1 MKSILQKISDLY
13 KRVCTTENLNKI
25 KALWGKGRRYVY
37 AVLLFALLVVIL
49 TQCTGKNRDN
59 VPDTQ
64 SSEVGSETNFNVEDF
79 EFDSQFSQDDN
90 AELNTLITN
99 YFTAYATDD
108 LDALA
113 AIAYPMTD
121 NEKSYI
127 GVFSQYIENYQ
138 NIKCYYKKGVTEG
151 SYLVSVYYELKFY
164 GVDTLAPGLDFFYVE
179 TNEDGGLFINN
190 LYSSYNMGR
199 TENELDANV
208 YAVILK
214 FEQQDDVIA
223 LLEQVET
230 KYTEAVA
237 SDVNLATMIST
248 TIPTAMTQWIESITQ
263 MEESQQG
270 TEQTTEQ
277 TTEETPSES
286 TTEDQPAENTTQQ
299 EQPQA
304 SENTGENTGDNTS
317 EDTTQNTTQKVRT
330 TAKVF
335 VRSGPGKNY
344 SEHGKA
350 EAGTEFTKLGE
361 EGDWIKVDYKGA
373 EGYIRSDFL
382 EDVTN

>member
-79 EFDSQFSQDDN
+79 ELDSQFSQDDN

-138 NIKCYYKKGVTEG
+138 NIKCYYKKV
-151 SYLVSVYYELKFY
+151 
-164 GVDTLAPGLDFFYVE
+164 
-179 TNEDGGLFINN
+179 
-190 LYSSYNMGR
+190 
-199 TENELDANV
+199 
-208 YAVILK
+208 
-214 FEQQDDVIA
+214 
-223 LLEQVET
+223 
-230 KYTEAVA
+230 
-237 SDVNLATMIST
+237 
-248 TIPTAMTQWIESITQ
+248 
-263 MEESQQG
+263 
-270 TEQTTEQ
+270 
-277 TTEETPSES
+277 
-286 TTEDQPAENTTQQ
+286 
-299 EQPQA
+299 
-304 SENTGENTGDNTS
+304 
-317 EDTTQNTTQKVRT
+317 
-330 TAKVF
+330 
-335 VRSGPGKNY
+335 
-344 SEHGKA
+344 
-350 EAGTEFTKLGE
+350 
-361 EGDWIKVDYKGA
+361 
-373 EGYIRSDFL
+373 
-382 EDVTN
+382 